1 MTQRIVTLA
10 ALAALTLGALTDR
23 SAPAG
28 EKTRGLTDQ
37 QFVERA
43 SAMDLAEIKL
53 GKIALKNAA
62 GPEAKQFARRMIADH
77 TKSSME
83 LLKIAGPKGLQPSE
97 QPDNKHQALASKMAT
112 MKGAAFDR
120 AYLKHMVMDH
130 QKAVSLYQAQAR
142 RGQDQDIK
150 AFAAKTL
157 PVVREHLKMARELA
171 GKEGSGEGH

>member
-62 GPEAKQFARRMIADH
+62 GPEAKQFP
-77 TKSSME
+77 
-83 LLKIAGPKGLQPSE
+83 GG
-97 QPDNKHQALASKMAT
+97 
-112 MKGAAFDR
+112 
-120 AYLKHMVMDH
+120 
-130 QKAVSLYQAQAR
+130 
-142 RGQDQDIK
+142 
-150 AFAAKTL
+150 
-157 PVVREHLKMARELA
+157 
-171 GKEGSGEGH
+171 